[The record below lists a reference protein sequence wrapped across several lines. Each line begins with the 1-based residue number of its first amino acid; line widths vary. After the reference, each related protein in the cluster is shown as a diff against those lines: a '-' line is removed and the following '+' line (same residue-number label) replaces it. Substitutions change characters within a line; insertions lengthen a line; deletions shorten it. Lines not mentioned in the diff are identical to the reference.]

1 MPAVLSRTHAP
12 RRTTPVASSCT
23 GVRVAWAVVPS
34 RMYSMSRGDVPFCWA
49 ISLTSATRS
58 MACPPMRR
66 RTSPG
71 CSPQSRAGQTP
82 FFTSDKPTISTP
94 SVRMATPSACPP
106 GISRF
111 SGLTSTSTRRSGMPR
126 MLSSSSDVP
135 LFCPVTLTYWLSV
148 SSCDALT
155 SKPSPDARS
164 IPVSSEIGSSCV
176 SRRDAGSA
184 RSACCVGEK
193 YPSVS
198 RSVRTSPTAR
208 RRGEG
213 CFFMPMPS
221 HSQAGC
227 AGRANFIME

>member
-1 MPAVLSRTHAP
+1 MCIF
-12 RRTTPVASSCT
+12 PVSI
-23 GVRVAWAVVPS
+23 W
-34 RMYSMSRGDVPFCWA
+34 
-49 ISLTSATRS
+49 
-58 MACPPMRR
+58 
-66 RTSPG
+66 
-71 CSPQSRAGQTP
+71 TP

-155 SKPSPDARS
+155 SKPSPDAHS